1 MSHPYFYIHNT
12 LDYPSDDGSQQF
24 AISDG
29 LTHGIPPGS
38 LTVPTIPISH
48 GLTATHGIPPGSLV
62 YAGYTPG
69 HGAPIPISHG
79 LTIPHGYYSR
89 YPSSDQS
96 RSLVPRRRHPRSR
109 SQSSVLTQDLDL
121 MGMLLYFFIRY
132 TFAEISVTFLTFALW
147 KQIIYHQIYQKK
159 KKV

>member
-1 MSHPYFYIHNT
+1 MTEFFKVNTQLSVSHFSNFSKSFNSNMSHPYFYIHNT

-109 SQSSVLTQDLDL
+109 SQSSLK
-121 MGMLLYFFIRY
+121 IW
-132 TFAEISVTFLTFALW
+132 I
-147 KQIIYHQIYQKK
+147 
-159 KKV
+159 